1 MKGRFFAG
9 LALVLLSG
17 VSCGGVDAPPAPS
30 PSVGAQA
37 SPSPTVTFGAA
48 KVLIDT
54 KGGSVIVNAE
64 KAETPEQRALGLMHR
79 TSLAPDAGMVFL
91 FFEERTGGFYMKNTL
106 IPLSIAF
113 FDSEGIIVAILDMEP
128 CEVDPCEIYD
138 PGVAYE
144 GALEVNQ
151 GAFAEWGV
159 EVGDRVTV
167 SH

>member
-1 MKGRFFAG
+1 M
-9 LALVLLSG
+9 LAA
-17 VSCGGVDAPPAPS
+17 SCAGVDEPDQPVPPSASTGTTTPS
-30 PSVGAQA
+30 PS
-37 SPSPTVTFGAA
+37 VTFGAA

-54 KGGSVIVNAE
+54 ADGSVIVNAE
-64 KAETPEQRALGLMHR
+64 KAETPEQRAVGLMHR
-79 TSLAPDAGMVFL
+79 TSLEPDAGMVFL

-113 FDSEGIIVAILDMEP
+113 FDSEGIIVEILDMEP
-128 CEVDPCEIYD
+128 CKRDPCKIYD
-138 PGVAYE
+138 PGVSYE

-151 GAFAEWGV
+151 GAFEEWGV